1 MKKYFN
7 IKLIVTLLILVSILV
22 LTIVSCNKPSNSKIP
37 ITTNSEIARVHYKQ
51 GLDLL
56 EKLRRQDAVYYFL
69 KAVAEDEKFAMGN
82 LMLSYAI
89 AQDSPDRYFKYLNR
103 AVELVDDVS
112 EGERL
117 WILAGQALSSGDT
130 KQAEEYYKQLIQRY
144 PNDEWGYN
152 LLANL
157 YFGMQEYDSAIT
169 YHKKA
174 LEINP
179 EFSQP
184 YNMLGYSYRNL
195 GDYMEAEKYFI
206 KYIDLIDDEPNPYD
220 SYAELLY
227 KMGKF
232 ESSIEYYR
240 KALEMKPD
248 FLASITGIAANLN
261 LLNRH
266 AEAIEELDKISQHSS
281 QSGDLRNMNIH
292 KAVSYVD
299 KNDYDSALKVL
310 KENSEN
316 SLKNEDYISL
326 GQDYYYIG
334 LLNLLFGKTE
344 QALFN
349 FERAIEYF
357 DISDISQ
364 EVKYN
369 VRRGLFY
376 NAGLVAFVE
385 QDTVKLKNLAEKYT
399 EETKKANNQNQ
410 IRNSHDL
417 TGLLFLLEEKYQQA
431 VNEFQKGNSQ
441 DPVAIYYKG
450 LALEGLDDTSN
461 AAEAFRKSAN
471 FNPLPNMAWAF
482 IRHLA
487 QAKLDSFN

>member
-1 MKKYFN
+1 MKKYIKN
-7 IKLIVTLLILVSILV
+7 KLIVTMPILVSILT
-22 LTIVSCNKPSNSKIP
+22 LTIVNCNKPSKSKIP
-37 ITTNSEIARVHYKQ
+37 ITTSSEKAREYYMQ
-51 GLDLL
+51 GFDLY

-82 LMLSYAI
+82 LMLSYSI

-103 AVELVDDVS
+103 SVELADDVS

-117 WILAGQALSSGDT
+117 WILAGQALSSGDA
-130 KQAEEYYKQLIQRY
+130 KQGEKYYKKIIQKY
-144 PNDEWGYN
+144 PNDEWSYN

-157 YFGMQEYDSAIT
+157 YFGLQDYDSAIT

-195 GDYMEAEKYFI
+195 GEYSKAEKYFI
-206 KYIDLIDDEPNPYD
+206 KYVELIDDEPNPYD

-240 KALEMKPD
+240 KALEMKPE
-248 FLASITGIAANLN
+248 FLPSLLGIAANLN

-266 AEAIEELDKISQHSS
+266 AEAIKELDKIGQISS
-281 QSGDLRNMNIH
+281 RSGDLRTMNFN

-299 KNDYDSALKVL
+299 KNDYNSALIVL
-310 KENSEN
+310 KQNFDNSE
-316 SLKNEDYISL
+316 KNENFISL
-326 GQDYYYIG
+326 GQDCDNIAI
-334 LLNLLFGKTE
+334 LDLLFGNTE
-344 QALFN
+344 KALHN
-349 FERAIEYF
+349 FERAMEYF
-357 DISDISQ
+357 DICDISQ

-369 VRRGLFY
+369 ARRQLFY

-385 QDTVKLKNLAEKYT
+385 EDTVKLQNLAEKYA
-399 EETKKANNQNQ
+399 EETKKANNPNQ

-431 VNEFQKGNSQ
+431 VNEFQKGNLQ
-441 DPVAIYYKG
+441 NPVALYFKG
-450 LALEGLDDTSN
+450 LALEGIGDTSG
-461 AAEAFRKSAN
+461 AEDTFRKSAN
-471 FNPLPNMAWAF
+471 FNPLPNMSWAF

-487 QAKLDSFN
+487 QAKLDSYN